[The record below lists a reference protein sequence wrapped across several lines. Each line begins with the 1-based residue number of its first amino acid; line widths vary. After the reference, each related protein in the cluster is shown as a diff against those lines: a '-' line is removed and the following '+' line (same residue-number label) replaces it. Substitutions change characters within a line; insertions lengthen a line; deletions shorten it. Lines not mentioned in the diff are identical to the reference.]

1 MANGSMKA
9 EPTSDQ
15 PAATLRRRW
24 PHLSIKFL
32 PTAIG
37 PTAIWLVLVVS
48 TLAARPPLS
57 SVDSLVLAQA
67 WWHWSGSNAEL
78 AAAFSYHPPL
88 LAWLIQAG
96 WWLFGSSSELWARLV
111 GPLFALGTILTAGP
125 VARMLWPRRP
135 QTLAT
140 APIILVGFG
149 GFAATLALTLP
160 DLALAAF
167 LLGAIAGLGL
177 VLDSRPIF
185 GWIVYGLS
193 LGLAILARGGAGL
206 LYLLPLL
213 LVLPWLDRDHRPRP
227 LQWLAGALGALLLA
241 TLMLVPWLSGLND
254 PLAALLAD
262 PSRYPGAPQPAPERP
277 LYWLLLLAPALLH
290 PWAWWKPVWRAIRN
304 QTRMPIDDGLR
315 LTLVATGVALVA
327 SFVTEGRSSY
337 GLVPALAPLALVA
350 ARLLTVQANKP
361 MDYHAAL
368 PTLPVLLAGLLFFLL
383 NIVPVA
389 HLDAVWRQFVSPTGL
404 PIWLGGTGLVSGI
417 VLLGGAYLVGQA
429 TPRALIARM
438 VQLALLPTLM
448 VVSFNIEF
456 AQSLRPFFDISPLAD
471 RIHELQQSGRP
482 VALLGRYRGEY
493 DFLGRLNQPVT
504 VFASAGAALG
514 WAAQNPDGVVLS
526 YFQGGVLRLPIR
538 PLMLGAAGDN
548 WAAFWPADEVVS
560 SNGAVL
566 AQRF

>member
-1 MANGSMKA
+1 
-9 EPTSDQ
+9 
-15 PAATLRRRW
+15 
-24 PHLSIKFL
+24 
-32 PTAIG
+32 
-37 PTAIWLVLVVS
+37 
-48 TLAARPPLS
+48 
-57 SVDSLVLAQA
+57 
-67 WWHWSGSNAEL
+67 
-78 AAAFSYHPPL
+78 
-88 LAWLIQAG
+88 
-96 WWLFGSSSELWARLV
+96 
-111 GPLFALGTILTAGP
+111 
-125 VARMLWPRRP
+125 
-135 QTLAT
+135 
-140 APIILVGFG
+140 
-149 GFAATLALTLP
+149 LALTLP

-177 VLDSRPIF
+177 VLDKRPVF

-213 LVLPWLDRDHRPRP
+213 LVLPWLDRAHRPRP

-241 TLMLVPWLSGLND
+241 VLMLVPWLSGLSH

-389 HLDAVWRQFVSPTGL
+389 HLEAVWRQFVSPTGL

-471 RIHELQQSGRP
+471 RVHELQQSGRP

-493 DFLGRLNQPVT
+493 DFLGRLDQPVT

>member
-1 MANGSMKA
+1 MTT
-9 EPTSDQ
+9 EPPLDRSS
-15 PAATLRRRW
+15 AAPPLRRW
-24 PHLSIKFL
+24 PLRLSVKFL
-32 PTAIG
+32 PTSIG
-37 PTAIWLVLVVS
+37 PTALWFVLVVS
-48 TLAARPPLS
+48 TLAARPPLAS
-57 SVDSLVLAQA
+57 LDSLVLAQA
-67 WWHWSGSNAEL
+67 WWQWSGSNSDL
-78 AAAFSYHPPL
+78 VDAFSRHPPL

-96 WWLFGSSSELWARLV
+96 WWLFGTSELWARLV

-125 VARMLWPRRP
+125 IARLLWPRRP

-140 APIILVGFG
+140 APILLVGFG

-177 VLDSRPIF
+177 VLDRQPVF
-185 GWIVYGLS
+185 GWAVYGAA
-193 LGLAILARGGAGL
+193 LGLAVLARGGAGL
-206 LYLLPLL
+206 LYVLPLL
-213 LVLPWLDRDHRPRP
+213 LVLPWLDPARRPRLRQGLVGVAGALALATLLLAP
-227 LQWLAGALGALLLA
+227 WLAGL
-241 TLMLVPWLSGLND
+241 PD
-254 PLAALLAD
+254 PIGALLAD
-262 PSRYPGAPQPAPERP
+262 PSRYPGAPLPAPERP

-290 PWAWWKPVWRAIRN
+290 PWAWWKPIWRAMRN

-315 LTLVATGVALVA
+315 LTLVAMAVALLA
-327 SFVTEGRSSY
+327 SLLTEGRSSY
-337 GLVPALAPLALVA
+337 GLVPALAPMALVA

-361 MDYHAAL
+361 VDYHAAL

-389 HLDAVWRQFVSPTGL
+389 HLDAVWRQFVSPSGL
-404 PIWLGGTGLVSGI
+404 PIWLGGTGLISGL
-417 VLLGGAYLVGQA
+417 VLLGGAYIVGQA

-438 VQLALLPTLM
+438 TQLALLPALV

-456 AQSLRPFFDISPLAD
+456 AESLRPYFDLSPLAE
-471 RIHELQQSGRP
+471 RIHELQQSGRG

-493 DFLGRLNQPVT
+493 DFLGRLDQPVT
-504 VFASAGAALG
+504 VFANAGAALG

-526 YFQGGVLRLPIR
+526 YFQGGVLRLPLR
-538 PLMLGAAGDN
+538 PLMLGAAGDD
-548 WAAFWPADEVVS
+548 WAAFWPADDVVA

>member
-1 MANGSMKA
+1 MKA
-9 EPTSDQ
+9 EPTPDRPSASA
-15 PAATLRRRW
+15 PSRRW
-24 PHLSIKFL
+24 PLHLSVKFL

-37 PTAIWLVLVVS
+37 PTAIWLVLVAS
-48 TLAARPPLS
+48 TLVARPPLAS
-57 SVDSLVLAQA
+57 LDSLVLAQA
-67 WWHWSGSNAEL
+67 WWQWSGGNADL
-78 AAAFSYHPPL
+78 IDAFSHHPPL

-96 WWLFGSSSELWARLV
+96 WWLFGTSEPWARLV

-125 VARMLWPRRP
+125 VARLLWPRRP

-177 VLDSRPIF
+177 VLDRQPLF
-185 GWIVYGLS
+185 GWTVYGLA
-193 LGLAILARGGAGL
+193 LGLAVLARGGAGL
-206 LYLLPLL
+206 LYILPLL
-213 LVLPWLDRDHRPRP
+213 LVLPWLDRAHRPRF
-227 LQWLAGALGALLLA
+227 LHWLAGATGALALACLLL
-241 TLMLVPWLSGLND
+241 TPWLGGLSD
-254 PLAALLAD
+254 PLAALTAD

-290 PWAWWKPVWRAIRN
+290 PWAWWKPVWRAMRN

-315 LTLVATGVALVA
+315 LTLVAVAVALLA
-327 SFVTEGRSSY
+327 SFLTEGRSSY
-337 GLVPALAPLALVA
+337 GLVPALAPLALVV

-361 MDYHAAL
+361 RDYHAAL

-389 HLDAVWRQFVSPTGL
+389 HLDAVWREFVSPTGL
-404 PIWLGGTGLVSGI
+404 PIWLGGTSLISGL
-417 VLLGGAYLVGQA
+417 VLLGGAYLIGQA
-429 TPRALIARM
+429 APRALIARM
-438 VQLALLPTLM
+438 MQLALLPTLV

-456 AQSLRPFFDISPLAD
+456 AQSLRPFFDISPLAEQ
-471 RIHELQQSGRP
+471 IYEFQQSGRK

-493 DFLGRLNQPVT
+493 DFLGRLDQPVT
-504 VFASAGAALG
+504 VFAGAGAALG

-526 YFQGGVLRLPIR
+526 YFQGGVLRLPSR

-548 WAAFWPADEVVS
+548 WAAFWPAQEVVA

>member
-1 MANGSMKA
+1 
-9 EPTSDQ
+9 
-15 PAATLRRRW
+15 
-24 PHLSIKFL
+24 
-32 PTAIG
+32 
-37 PTAIWLVLVVS
+37 
-48 TLAARPPLS
+48 
-57 SVDSLVLAQA
+57 
-67 WWHWSGSNAEL
+67 
-78 AAAFSYHPPL
+78 
-88 LAWLIQAG
+88 
-96 WWLFGSSSELWARLV
+96 
-111 GPLFALGTILTAGP
+111 
-125 VARMLWPRRP
+125 
-135 QTLAT
+135 
-140 APIILVGFG
+140 
-149 GFAATLALTLP
+149 
-160 DLALAAF
+160 
-167 LLGAIAGLGL
+167 
-177 VLDSRPIF
+177 
-185 GWIVYGLS
+185 
-193 LGLAILARGGAGL
+193 
-206 LYLLPLL
+206 
-213 LVLPWLDRDHRPRP
+213 
-227 LQWLAGALGALLLA
+227 
-241 TLMLVPWLSGLND
+241 
-254 PLAALLAD
+254 
-262 PSRYPGAPQPAPERP
+262 
-277 LYWLLLLAPALLH
+277 
-290 PWAWWKPVWRAIRN
+290 
-304 QTRMPIDDGLR
+304 MPIDDGLR

-389 HLDAVWRQFVSPTGL
+389 HLDAVWRQFVSPAGL

-471 RIHELQQSGRP
+471 RVHELQQSGRP

-493 DFLGRLNQPVT
+493 DFLGRLDQPVT